1 MPLPQVWTHFKIF
14 TFSELINLLIQ
25 QCEHIE
31 SSTDFSFQTQFFAI
45 YLNFQQQKSLKNQ
58 YLLHLSS
65 QDCEINSIKFN
76 SSRAFLNPFR
86 DQECPQIPIQ
96 FSVLILLSFHWE
108 NDSIINSFHAIAP
121 NRLKPSGCNPLFI
134 KSFPK
139 TSRVWHEA

>member
-1 MPLPQVWTHFKIF
+1 MCEHIFYFHFFRISF
-14 TFSELINLLIQ
+14 FLIQ

-65 QDCEINSIKFN
+65 QDFEINSIKSN
-76 SSRAFLNPFR
+76 PLRAFLNPFQ

-96 FSVLILLSFHWE
+96 FSVLILLSFH
-108 NDSIINSFHAIAP
+108 
-121 NRLKPSGCNPLFI
+121 
-134 KSFPK
+134 
-139 TSRVWHEA
+139 